1 MTLSHRNIHITDT
14 GLGYLATMSKL
25 TLLHIRWCPR
35 ISDIGLESI
44 LAAKSLRY
52 LSIAGLH
59 QVTARSLLC
68 LVESDEFHEIELTNC
83 PAVNGDLLMFLSA
96 RLPKCNIIF

>member
-1 MTLSHRNIHITDT
+1 MHRNVHITDI

-35 ISDIGLESI
+35 ISDIGLESV
-44 LAAKSLRY
+44 LAVNTLKY

-68 LVESDEFHEIELTNC
+68 LVEAQGLHEVELTNC